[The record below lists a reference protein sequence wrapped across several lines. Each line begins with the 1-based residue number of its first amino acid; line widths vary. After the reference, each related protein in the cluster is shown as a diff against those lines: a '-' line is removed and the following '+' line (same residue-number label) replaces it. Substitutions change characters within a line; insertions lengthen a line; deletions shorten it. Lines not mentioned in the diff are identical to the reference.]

1 MSFFKKMGHI
11 ALTGTIIQF
20 FCAAEA
26 PPLGAFS
33 PPTLPSA
40 AMKMDRLGG
49 RYMPG
54 IKPSWSFP

>member
-1 MSFFKKMGHI
+1 MGHI
-11 ALTGTIIQF
+11 ALTGSIIQF
-20 FCAAEA
+20 LCSAEA